1 MLIFVFF
8 LVDGLGKLQ
17 KMFKSGIKQQ
27 QQHIQAYSLSGI
39 WANGQIMSTNEYKS
53 ALTGLSDNWVIKV
66 RWSLES

>member
-17 KMFKSGIKQQ
+17 KMFKSGIQQQQ

-66 RWSLES
+66 R